1 MAFTPVEL
9 VPRQLTL
16 VWGVDAH
23 DVPAAFSTDQI
34 VRHLDKM
41 MQETKMASVGDL
53 VVIIAGVPP
62 GVSGT
67 TNGIRVHKIGKAGT
81 DSA

>member
-1 MAFTPVEL
+1 MHP
-9 VPRQLTL
+9 
-16 VWGVDAH
+16 
-23 DVPAAFSTDQI
+23 
-34 VRHLDKM
+34 LDKM

-53 VVIIAGVPP
+53 VVVIAGVPP